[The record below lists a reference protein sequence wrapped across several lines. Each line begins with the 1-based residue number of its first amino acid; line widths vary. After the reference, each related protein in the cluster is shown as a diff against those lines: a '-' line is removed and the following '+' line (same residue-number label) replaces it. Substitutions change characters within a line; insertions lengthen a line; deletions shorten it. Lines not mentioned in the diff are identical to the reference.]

1 MEQTT
6 YKIFA
11 INPGSTSTKIALFQ
25 GDEMVF
31 NKNISHDAGDLAQFK
46 EINDQLPYRKEMI
59 LRAIADAGQTLE
71 GADAFV
77 GRGGGLVNIAGGT
90 YTVNDELLH
99 HAQVGFTVKHPA
111 TLGAQLAHEFAGTY
125 GGAAYVVN
133 PPDVDEFIDV
143 ARVTGLKGVY
153 RESKIHAL
161 NQKEVGIRYAKTLG
175 KRYDE
180 MNLIICHIGGGISVT
195 AHRKGLMIDSNDI
208 AQGDGPMAPTRC
220 GAVPVKDV
228 IRMCYSGEYT
238 EQQMYNKMTK
248 TGGLIDHL
256 GTSDAREVCQM
267 IADGNA
273 YAQLIYDA
281 MIYEIAKQAGAMA
294 AALEGDVDGIVLT
307 GGISYDKYVDDELT
321 RKLSFIAPVT
331 IMAGE
336 FEMEALAAGA
346 QRVLEG
352 EEEARVY
359 TGRPCWSGF
368 ENVKGYWRED
378 GVSKA
383 V

>member
-1 MEQTT
+1 
-6 YKIFA
+6 
-11 INPGSTSTKIALFQ
+11 
-25 GDEMVF
+25 
-31 NKNISHDAGDLAQFK
+31 
-46 EINDQLPYRKEMI
+46 
-59 LRAIADAGQTLE
+59 
-71 GADAFV
+71 
-77 GRGGGLVNIAGGT
+77 
-90 YTVNDELLH
+90 
-99 HAQVGFTVKHPA
+99 
-111 TLGAQLAHEFAGTY
+111 
-125 GGAAYVVN
+125 
-133 PPDVDEFIDV
+133 
-143 ARVTGLKGVY
+143 
-153 RESKIHAL
+153 
-161 NQKEVGIRYAKTLG
+161 
-175 KRYDE
+175 
-180 MNLIICHIGGGISVT
+180 
-195 AHRKGLMIDSNDI
+195 
-208 AQGDGPMAPTRC
+208 
-220 GAVPVKDV
+220 
-228 IRMCYSGEYT
+228 
-238 EQQMYNKMTK
+238 
-248 TGGLIDHL
+248 
-256 GTSDAREVCQM
+256 M

-273 YAQLIYDA
+273 YARLIYDA

-352 EEEARVY
+352 EEEAREY